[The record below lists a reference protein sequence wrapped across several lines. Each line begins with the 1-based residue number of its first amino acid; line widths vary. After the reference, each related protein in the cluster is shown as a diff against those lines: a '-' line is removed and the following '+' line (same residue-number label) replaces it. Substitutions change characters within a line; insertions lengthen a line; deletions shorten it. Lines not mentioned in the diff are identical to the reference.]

1 MLRTTLDRESI
12 GATIFEAKVFARKN
26 FSLERIAPTFN
37 PNCRGNPLWLPSFN
51 GVRDGTEVSGE
62 PGTKNGVRDGTEVSG
77 EPGTKN
83 SVVFEMLSR
92 QKFAPQTFAS
102 IIVKLIEMSY

>member
-62 PGTKNGVRDGTEVSG
+62 PGTKN
-77 EPGTKN
+77 